1 MTRPR
6 ARLALIVLS
15 AAAAACS
22 APSSPD
28 RETEGT
34 SGTLVPDAARLLVDI
49 TNTERKAAGLTT
61 LRVSARLMRAA
72 QIHAEQMAAAGRL
85 AHTLPE
91 GRYPRMQDR
100 LAAVEYRW
108 QAAAENVAAG
118 QPSAAAVVMA
128 WMQSAGHRANIL
140 NARFTEIGTGTTR
153 DATGRPYYV
162 QVLARP
168 RP

>member
-1 MTRPR
+1 MALRG
-6 ARLALIVLS
+6 ARLALIVL
-15 AAAAACS
+15 AATMAACS

-34 SGTLVPDAARLLVDI
+34 SGSLVPDAAKPLVEI
-49 TNTERKAAGLTT
+49 TNAERKAAGLTT
-61 LRVSARLMRAA
+61 LRVSTRLTHAA
-72 QIHAEQMAAAGRL
+72 QRHAEQMAAAGRL

-100 LAAVEYRW
+100 LAGVEYRW
-108 QAAAENVAAG
+108 QAAAENIAAG
-118 QPSAAAVVMA
+118 QPGAAAVVET
-128 WMQSAGHRANIL
+128 WMQSAAHRANIL
-140 NARFTEIGTGTTR
+140 NATFTEIGTGTTR
-153 DATGRPYYV
+153 DATGRRYYV